1 MVSAVVDVIESA
13 RVTRDD
19 ALPATVL
26 AQRRDADAVQWAQAH
41 QDEIAHLLATWGG
54 VLFRGFRINGVAHFD
69 RFMTE
74 GFGREL
80 LSYRNRSTPRSEVRG
95 RVYTSTEYPADQHI
109 ELHNENS
116 YTSAWADTI
125 FFHCVKPSETGGETP
140 IADSRKVYARIPE
153 AVRERFERHGVMYVR
168 NYDGLD
174 LPWQSVFQTEDPREV
189 EARCDASGIEWEW
202 LGGERLRT
210 REVAQATLQH
220 PRSGEWVWFN
230 QAHLFH
236 VSSLQED
243 VRKALTATVDS
254 ADLPRNACFGDGSAI
269 ADEDLAAVRAA
280 YAAETVAFPWQAGD
294 ILMLDNV
301 LAAHGRRPF
310 TGSRKVVVGMT

>member
-1 MVSAVVDVIESA
+1 MNAAVASLLPVLPQVIDAPSRSADVVAWA
-13 RVTRDD
+13 RGHQQHIDD
-19 ALPATVL
+19 
-26 AQRRDADAVQWAQAH
+26 
-41 QDEIAHLLATWGG
+41 LLSIHGG
-54 VLFRGFRINGVAHFD
+54 VLFRGFRVNGVAHFE

-74 GFGREL
+74 GFEREL
-80 LSYRNRSTPRSEVRG
+80 LTYRNRSTPRTEVRG

-116 YTSAWADTI
+116 YTSAWAERI
-125 FFHCVKPSETGGETP
+125 FFHCVKPSDTGGETP
-140 IADSRKVYARIPE
+140 IADSRKVYARI
-153 AVRERFERHGVMYVR
+153 ADDVRERFERHGVMYVR
-168 NYDGLD
+168 NYDDLD

-189 EARCDASGIEWEW
+189 EAHCEASGIEWEW
-202 LGGERLRT
+202 LDATRLRT

-220 PRSGEWVWFN
+220 PASGEWVWFN

-236 VSSLQED
+236 VSSLQPA
-243 VRKALTATVDS
+243 VRAALTATV
-254 ADLPRNACFGDGSAI
+254 AEEHLPRNAFFGDGSRIDDA
-269 ADEDLAAVRAA
+269 DLAAVRAA
-280 YAAETVAFPWQAGD
+280 YAAETVAFPWHAGD